1 MKIKFCGLR
10 RPEDI
15 AAVNEL
21 KPDFAGFILAKGFKR
36 MITYEKAEELGRA
49 VDPGI
54 KKVGVF
60 VNDDTETVADLVN
73 KGIIDLPQLHGDEDE
88 EYIAKLRTLCEAQI
102 IKAFKI
108 RTAEDVS
115 MAEASSADHIL
126 LDAGTGEGKTFEWQ
140 LIKELKRPYILAGGL
155 GPDNIAQALSTLH
168 PWGVDVSSGIET
180 NGYKDPE
187 KMKEFINGLLPHR
200 GEGACEAGG

>member
-10 RPEDI
+10 RLEDI

-36 MITYEKAEELGRA
+36 TITPDTVSELGKLL
-49 VDPGI
+49 DPEI

-60 VNDDTETVADLVN
+60 VNDDVETVADLVN
-73 KGIIDLPQLHGDEDE
+73 KGIIDLAQLHDNEGEA
-88 EYIAKLRTLCEAQI
+88 YITKLRTLCNAQI

-108 RTAEDVS
+108 KTEEDVIR
-115 MAEASSADHIL
+115 AETSRADHIL

-155 GPDNIAQALSTLH
+155 GPDNISEALSTLH

>member
-1 MKIKFCGLR
+1 MKIKFCGMR

-21 KPDFAGFILAKGFKR
+21 KPDFTGFILAKGFKR
-36 MITYEKAEELGRA
+36 TITAETAEELGKL
-49 VDPGI
+49 VDQDI

-60 VNDDTETVADLVN
+60 VNDDVETVADIVN
-73 KGIIDLPQLHGDEDE
+73 KGIIDIPQLHGDEDE
-88 EYIAKLRTLCEAQI
+88 EYIAKLRTLCDAQI
-102 IKAFKI
+102 IKVIKI
-108 RTAEDVS
+108 KTEEDVNK
-115 MAEASSADHIL
+115 AAASSADYIL

-155 GPDNIAQALSTLH
+155 DADNVAEAVKALN

-180 NGYKDPE
+180 NGIKDPE
-187 KMKEFINGLLPHR
+187 KMKEFIKKASPL
-200 GEGACEAGG
+200 GEKLSAAG

>member
-1 MKIKFCGLR
+1 MKIKFCGMR
-10 RPEDI
+10 RAEDI
-15 AAVNEL
+15 AALNEL

-36 MITYEKAEELGRA
+36 TISYETAAELGKLI
-49 VDPGI
+49 DPEI

-60 VNDDTETVADLVN
+60 VNDDVETVAELVK
-73 KGIIDLPQLHGDEDE
+73 KGIIDIPQLHGDEDE
-88 EYIAKLRTLCEAQI
+88 EYIAKLRTLCDAEI
-102 IKAFKI
+102 IKVFKI
-108 RTAEDVS
+108 KTEEDVS
-115 MAEASSADHIL
+115 KAAASSADYIL

-155 GPDNIAQALSTLH
+155 DADNIAEAVKTLR

-187 KMKEFINGLLPHR
+187 KMRRFMK
-200 GEGACEAGG
+200 GAQHD

>member
-15 AAVNEL
+15 AIVNEL
-21 KPDFAGFILAKGFKR
+21 KPDFIGFILAKGFKR
-36 MITYEKAEELGRA
+36 TITYEEAEMLGRA
-49 VDPGI
+49 ADPEI

-60 VNDDTETVADLVN
+60 VNDDVETVADIVN
-73 KGIIDLPQLHGDEDE
+73 KGIIDMPQLHGDEDE
-88 EYIAKLRTLCEAQI
+88 EYIAKLRTLCDAQI
-102 IKAFKI
+102 IKVFKI
-108 RTAEDVS
+108 KTEEDVNK
-115 MAEASSADHIL
+115 AAVSSADHIL

-155 GPDNIAQALSTLH
+155 DADNIAEAVKALH

-187 KMKEFINGLLPHR
+187 KMRRFMK
-200 GEGACEAGG
+200 GAQHD

>member
-1 MKIKFCGLR
+1 MKIKFCGMR

-21 KPDFAGFILAKGFKR
+21 KPDFTGFILAKGFKR
-36 MITYEKAEELGRA
+36 TITYKEAEDLGRA
-49 VDPGI
+49 LDPEI

-60 VNDDTETVADLVN
+60 VNDDVETVADIVN
-73 KGIIDLPQLHGDEDE
+73 KGIIDMPQLHGDEDE
-88 EYIAKLRTLCEAQI
+88 EYIAKLRTLCDAQI
-102 IKAFKI
+102 IKVFKI
-108 RTAEDVS
+108 RTEEDVS
-115 MAEASSADHIL
+115 KAAASSADHIL

-155 GPDNIAQALSTLH
+155 DADNIAEAVKALH

-180 NGYKDPE
+180 NGYKDLE
-187 KMKEFINGLLPHR
+187 KMRRFMK
-200 GEGACEAGG
+200 GAQHD